1 MTMITEEQ
9 KQIVKSTAPILKEHG
24 KEITS
29 IFYKKMFEAHPE
41 LLNYFNLTNQEI
53 GTQPLALANTV
64 YLAAENIEQLEVLLP
79 QVKTIAHKHR
89 SLTIKAEHYP
99 IVGEYLLK
107 GIAEYLGDAATPE
120 ILDAWGAAYGIIAD
134 IFIEVEQEM
143 YDALGDARNQDF
155 IAFKITEK
163 RHIAPNIFTLNLAR
177 NDGGELV
184 DFTPGQYISLR
195 VKLNELFHN
204 RQYSLTKA
212 FDGKTYQV
220 AIKQENEKDPAGV
233 VSNHIFDNY
242 QVGDTILATLP
253 AGDFEL
259 DKAASQHVFIAG
271 GIGITPIAA
280 MIDSLETANQAQ
292 LIHCVRS
299 EEYAVFAEAFQTK
312 LGARYHLF
320 AGENIS
326 QADLS
331 ELVEQGAAIYL
342 CGPVPF
348 MREIEAILLAQ
359 GHAQSDI
366 HFEAFQPALS
376 LIK

>member
-1 MTMITEEQ
+1 MITEEQ
-9 KQIVKSTAPILKEHG
+9 KQIVKSTAPLLKEHG

-29 IFYKKMFEAHPE
+29 IFYKKMFAAHPE
-41 LLNYFNLTNQEI
+41 LLNYFNMTNQEI

-143 YDALGDARNQDF
+143 YDALGDTRNQDF
-155 IAFKITEK
+155 IPFKIADKQDVT
-163 RHIAPNIFTLNLAR
+163 PNIFTLNLVR
-177 NDGGELV
+177 DDGGKLL
-184 DFTPGQYISLR
+184 DFSPGQYISLR
-195 VKLNELFHN
+195 VKLDQLFHN

-212 FDGKTYQV
+212 FNNQYYQV
-220 AIKQENEKDPAGV
+220 AIKRENEHDPAGV
-233 VSNHIFDNY
+233 VSNHIYDNY
-242 QVGDTILATLP
+242 QIGDTILATLP
-253 AGDFEL
+253 AGDFTL
-259 DKAASQHVFIAG
+259 NATNNRHTFIAG

-280 MIDSLETANQAQ
+280 MIDSFTKPEGLE

-299 EEYAVFAEAFQTK
+299 EEYAAFSKDFQAQ
-312 LGARYHLF
+312 LGAHYHQF
-320 AGENIS
+320 AGKKLTKVDIEK
-326 QADLS
+326 
-331 ELVEQGAAIYL
+331 LVPSGSAIYL

-348 MREIEAILLAQ
+348 MQEVEALLLEL
-359 GHAQSDI
+359 GHEQKNI

>member
-1 MTMITEEQ
+1 MTAITEEQ

-29 IFYKKMFEAHPE
+29 IFYKKMFADHPE

-64 YLAAENIEQLEVLLP
+64 YLAAENIERLEVLLP

-99 IVGEYLLK
+99 IVGKYLLK

-120 ILDAWGAAYGIIAD
+120 ILDAWGAAYSIIAN

-143 YDALGDARNQDF
+143 YDALGDMQNQGF
-155 IAFKITEK
+155 IEFKITEK
-163 RHIAPNIFTLNLAR
+163 QKIAPNVFTLSLAR
-177 NDGGELV
+177 SDGGELV
-184 DFTPGQYISLR
+184 DFKPGQYVSLR
-195 VKLNELFHN
+195 VKIDDLFHN

-212 FDGKTYQV
+212 FDGSTYQV

-233 VSNHIFDNY
+233 VSNHIFENY

-253 AGDFEL
+253 AGDFGL
-259 DKAASQHVFIAG
+259 DKAANQHVFIAG

-280 MIDSLETANQAQ
+280 MIDSLETPSQVQ

-299 EEYAVFAEAFQTK
+299 AEYALFATELKAK

-320 AGENIS
+320 AGENVTKG
-326 QADLS
+326 DLAT
-331 ELVEQGAAIYL
+331 LVEEDVAIYL

-348 MREIEAILLAQ
+348 MREVEAILLEL
-359 GHAQSDI
+359 GHAQASI

>member
-1 MTMITEEQ
+1 MTKITEEQ

-24 KEITS
+24 KEITA
-29 IFYKKMFEAHPE
+29 IFYKKMFAAHPE
-41 LLNYFNLTNQEI
+41 LLNYFNMTNQEI

-64 YLAAENIEQLEVLLP
+64 YLAAENIEQLEILLP

-143 YDALGDARNQDF
+143 YDALGDVRNRDF
-155 IAFKITEK
+155 IAFKIAAK
-163 RHIAPNIFTLNLAR
+163 QDVAPNVFTLDLTR
-177 NDGGELV
+177 NDGGELL
-184 DFTPGQYISLR
+184 DFAPGQYISLR
-195 VKLNELFHN
+195 VKLGELFHN

-220 AIKQENEKDPAGV
+220 AIKRENEKEPAGV
-233 VSNHIFDNY
+233 VSNHIYNNY
-242 QVGDTILATLP
+242 QVGDTLLATLP

-259 DKAASQHVFIAG
+259 DADATSHVFIAG
-271 GIGITPIAA
+271 GIGITPIAS
-280 MIDSLETANQAQ
+280 MVSSFQNHDHVT

-299 EEYAVFAEAFQTK
+299 EEYAVFSQNFQSK
-312 LGARYHLF
+312 LGESYHQF
-320 AGENIS
+320 AGKNITKS
-326 QADLS
+326 DL
-331 ELVEQGAAIYL
+331 ERLVTSGAAIYL

-348 MREIEAILLAQ
+348 MQAVEVMLREL
-359 GHAQSDI
+359 GHDQDDI

-376 LIK
+376 LV

>member
-1 MTMITEEQ
+1 MTTMTEEQ

-29 IFYKKMFEAHPE
+29 IFYKKMFAAHPE

-120 ILDAWGAAYGIIAD
+120 LLDAWGAAYGIIAD

-143 YDALGDARNQDF
+143 YDALGDERNRDF
-155 IAFKITEK
+155 IAFKIIEK
-163 RHIAPNIFTLNLAR
+163 RQIAPNIFTLNLAR
-177 NDGGELV
+177 NDGSELV

-212 FDGKTYQV
+212 FDGKSYQV

-233 VSNHIFDNY
+233 VSNHIFENY
-242 QVGDTILATLP
+242 EVGDTILATLP

-259 DKAASQHVFIAG
+259 DKTASSHVFIAG

-280 MIDSLETANQAQ
+280 MIDSLEAANEAQ

-299 EEYAVFAEAFQTK
+299 KEYAVFAEEFRMK
-312 LGARYHLF
+312 LGAKYHLF
-320 AGENIS
+320 SNRYVTK
-326 QADLS
+326 ADL
-331 ELVEQGAAIYL
+331 VEMVKQGAAIYL

-348 MREIEAILLAQ
+348 MSAVEKILLEL
-359 GHAQSDI
+359 GHKQLDI
-366 HFEAFQPALS
+366 HFEAFQPMLS
-376 LIK
+376 LIR

>member
-1 MTMITEEQ
+1 MTKITEEQ

-24 KEITS
+24 KEITA
-29 IFYKKMFEAHPE
+29 IFYKKMFAAHPE
-41 LLNYFNLTNQEI
+41 LLNYFNMTNQEI

-64 YLAAENIEQLEVLLP
+64 YLAAENIEQLKILLP

-143 YDALGDARNQDF
+143 YDALGDVRNRDF
-155 IAFKITEK
+155 IAFKIAAK
-163 RHIAPNIFTLNLAR
+163 QDVAPNVFTLDLTR
-177 NDGGELV
+177 NDGGELL
-184 DFTPGQYISLR
+184 DFAPGQYISLR
-195 VKLNELFHN
+195 VKLGELFHN

-220 AIKQENEKDPAGV
+220 AIKRENEKEPTGV
-233 VSNHIFDNY
+233 VSNHIYNNY
-242 QVGDTILATLP
+242 QVGDTLLATLP

-259 DKAASQHVFIAG
+259 DADATSHVFIAG
-271 GIGITPIAA
+271 GIGITPIAS
-280 MIDSLETANQAQ
+280 MVSSFQNHDHVT

-299 EEYAVFAEAFQTK
+299 EEYAVFSQNFQSK
-312 LGARYHLF
+312 LGESYHQF
-320 AGENIS
+320 AGKNITKS
-326 QADLS
+326 DL
-331 ELVEQGAAIYL
+331 EQLVTSGAAIYL

-348 MREIEAILLAQ
+348 MQAVEVMLREL
-359 GHAQSDI
+359 GHDQDDI

-376 LIK
+376 LV

>member
-1 MTMITEEQ
+1 MTTITEEQ

-41 LLNYFNLTNQEI
+41 LRNYFNLTNQEI

-64 YLAAENIEQLEVLLP
+64 YLAAENIEQLDVLLP

-120 ILDAWGAAYGIIAD
+120 ILDAWGAAYGIIAE

-143 YDALGDARNQDF
+143 YDALGDERNRDF
-155 IAFKITEK
+155 IEFKIIKKENV
-163 RHIAPNIFTLNLAR
+163 APNVFTLDLAR

-184 DFTPGQYISLR
+184 AYEPGQYLSLR
-195 VKLNELFHN
+195 IKLKELFHN

-212 FDGKTYQV
+212 FDGESYQV
-220 AIKQENEKDPAGV
+220 AIKQENEKEPAGV
-233 VSNHIFDNY
+233 VSNHIFENY
-242 QVGDTILATLP
+242 HVGDTILATLP

-259 DKAASQHVFIAG
+259 DKAANNHVFIAG

-280 MIDSLETANQAQ
+280 MVDSLEIGDQAQ
-292 LIHCVRS
+292 LIHCVRT
-299 EEYAVFAEAFQTK
+299 EEYAVFAEEFQEK
-312 LGARYHLF
+312 LGAQYHLF
-320 AGENIS
+320 AGKNVTK
-326 QADLS
+326 ADLE
-331 ELVEQGAAIYL
+331 ELVKLGVTIYL

-348 MREIEAILLAQ
+348 MREIETILLGL
-359 GHAQSDI
+359 GHVQSAI

-376 LIK
+376 LVK